1 MIVCFPYYVLHI
13 FISALRCRW
22 CFMLY
27 ALFIYRFIEMYLIAD
42 NLDFLYPSGGSSRL
56 SIQLTL
62 LYYYV
67 KYYRSEVFH

>member
-1 MIVCFPYYVLHI
+1 
-13 FISALRCRW
+13 
-22 CFMLY
+22 MLY